1 VLPESGN
8 ALVIRTDFSDE
19 AAWDRLCGAIRTP
32 SPDFGFLANVDF
44 VSDRQYDGA
53 TADALVAEAPDSQQ
67 LLFVADRVA
76 LTHPEQPLLAVYYF
90 DKPFRSLRVIPSE
103 LWGVENNIS
112 LANMDFDEFAENVG
126 PDGIFRG
133 F

>member
-1 VLPESGN
+1 MLPESEN

-19 AAWDRLCGAIRTP
+19 AAWDRLCRAIRKP

-44 VSDRQYDGA
+44 VNDRQYDGA

-76 LTHPEQPLLAVYYF
+76 LTHPEQPVLAVYYF
-90 DKPFRSLRVIPSE
+90 DSPFRTIRVIPSE

-112 LANMDFDEFAENVG
+112 LANMDFEEFAENVG